1 MDDSEKQA
9 QRVVEID
16 TFVRHRIKFIRSRQ
30 GRTQADIALAL
41 GIVPQQY
48 HKYESGVLRLS
59 SGMVAQIADAL
70 ECSILELVPEELRRD
85 KSLDPEVRLDAL
97 KQEVT
102 EMILDTDREDVL
114 VAIKVLLGRR

>member
-1 MDDSEKQA
+1 MDEHEQQA
-9 QRVVEID
+9 QRVAEID

-30 GRTQADIALAL
+30 GRTQSDIAAAL

-85 KSLDPEVRLDAL
+85 KSLEPAVRLDAL

-102 EMILDTDREDVL
+102 ELILDTTREDVL